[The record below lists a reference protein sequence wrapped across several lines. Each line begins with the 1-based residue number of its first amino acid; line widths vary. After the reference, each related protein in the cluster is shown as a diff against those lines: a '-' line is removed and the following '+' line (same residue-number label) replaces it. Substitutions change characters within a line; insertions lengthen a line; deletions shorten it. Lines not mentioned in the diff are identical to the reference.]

1 VLTPGAN
8 PFFFE
13 RLVWKGHLV
22 SEYGG
27 QPISQDDSC
36 VMDKLARL
44 QRLMP
49 QWADEWKRHVRFF
62 SQRGSAAGREGKQ
75 ARPQFKK
82 QGSKTQVQYSLQTLF
97 KTAKLGGFINSSKCG
112 GGGNGTANVQAVLY
126 EGRQFY
132 IATRDIEVGEEI
144 LHDYPCLDHHN
155 DGIPSLAWF
164 MKGGLSHDLEVLL
177 ADAEELAREGGD
189 DAAVGTGEP
198 VDSEVVDAER
208 GAAAEAEEPAR
219 SGGDA
224 AVDMVEAANREEV
237 ADAEGGAAEVKAA

>member
-1 VLTPGAN
+1 
-8 PFFFE
+8 
-13 RLVWKGHLV
+13 
-22 SEYGG
+22 
-27 QPISQDDSC
+27 
-36 VMDKLARL
+36 
-44 QRLMP
+44 
-49 QWADEWKRHVRFF
+49 
-62 SQRGSAAGREGKQ
+62 
-75 ARPQFKK
+75 
-82 QGSKTQVQYSLQTLF
+82 VQYSLQTLF

-189 DAAVGTGEP
+189 DAAVGTGDRWTAKWWMP
-198 VDSEVVDAER
+198 SEVR
-208 GAAAEAEEPAR
+208 QPRQRNLLAR
-219 SGGDA
+219 EGTQRWTWSKRQTGRKWR
-224 AVDMVEAANREEV
+224 MPREVRQRSKRREWR
-237 ADAEGGAAEVKAA
+237 AKRREWAS